1 MGSLKATIPLSN
13 VLKYIFSGFKIGSA
27 MGFVGSLFSSF
38 YEGKMPEIDN
48 LLLDTFVG
56 GFSGA
61 LLGPIGAAG
70 GAVSWSTIGLVGLYG
85 GVENFITDEY

>member
-1 MGSLKATIPLSN
+1 
-13 VLKYIFSGFKIGSA
+13 

-56 GFSGA
+56 GFSGR
-61 LLGPIGAAG
+61 
-70 GAVSWSTIGLVGLYG
+70 
-85 GVENFITDEY
+85 F